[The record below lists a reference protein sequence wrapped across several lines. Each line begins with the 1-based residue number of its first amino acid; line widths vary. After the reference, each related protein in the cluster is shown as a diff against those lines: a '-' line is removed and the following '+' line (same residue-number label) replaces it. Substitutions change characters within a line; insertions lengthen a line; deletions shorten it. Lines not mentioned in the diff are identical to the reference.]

1 MDQTWK
7 IKSVDNL
14 KADKLSNN
22 LRVDSIISRL
32 LVSRNVFTYS
42 QAEKFFRPKITD
54 LHNPYLMKG
63 MESAVS
69 RIELAL
75 KKKDKILIYG
85 DYDVDGTTSVAMM
98 YSFLK
103 RFTDNIGYYI
113 PDRYKEGYGVSFDSI
128 DYAQLNEY
136 NLIITLDC
144 GIRAIR
150 QVEYASNKGIDFIIC
165 DHHQPGVNLPMAISI
180 LNPKQDECKYPFK
193 ELSGCGVG
201 FKLIQAI
208 SDKKNIDFNE
218 IAEYMDLLSV
228 SIGADIVDMDG
239 ENRVFAF
246 FGLRII
252 NTAPRPGLKA
262 LINNSNNKQEMSM
275 SDVVFK
281 IAPRINAAGRID
293 HGSKAVQLL
302 TEEDIDKASV
312 ISLEIENYNYQRR
325 KLDTK
330 ITEEAIRMIDR
341 NKMSTIV
348 YSSGWHKGVIG
359 IVASRLIENAYKPTI
374 VLCEEDG
381 EFTGSARSVKGFD
394 LYSALLECEHLL
406 ERFGGHK
413 YAAGLTIKKENIDI
427 FIREFEKIVS
437 NRITSDQLQS
447 EIDVDLEIDISEITP
462 KMYRIIKQFEPFGPK
477 NRKPVF
483 VTRGIKDF
491 TDAKLIGSDQNHL
504 KLFLIS
510 DNKKIPCIGFDM
522 HNEYKQI
529 LNSRSFDICYS
540 IDENT
545 WNNKTSLQLRLKGVK
560 TI

>member
-75 KKKDKILIYG
+75 KKKEKILIYG

-312 ISLEIENYNYQRR
+312 ISLEIENYNF
-325 KLDTK
+325 
-330 ITEEAIRMIDR
+330 
-341 NKMSTIV
+341 
-348 YSSGWHKGVIG
+348 
-359 IVASRLIENAYKPTI
+359 PT
-374 VLCEEDG
+374 
-381 EFTGSARSVKGFD
+381 
-394 LYSALLECEHLL
+394 H
-406 ERFGGHK
+406 
-413 YAAGLTIKKENIDI
+413 
-427 FIREFEKIVS
+427 
-437 NRITSDQLQS
+437 
-447 EIDVDLEIDISEITP
+447 ISLS
-462 KMYRIIKQFEPFGPK
+462 KF
-477 NRKPVF
+477 
-483 VTRGIKDF
+483 
-491 TDAKLIGSDQNHL
+491 
-504 KLFLIS
+504 
-510 DNKKIPCIGFDM
+510 
-522 HNEYKQI
+522 
-529 LNSRSFDICYS
+529 
-540 IDENT
+540 
-545 WNNKTSLQLRLKGVK
+545 
-560 TI
+560 

>member
-1 MDQTWK
+1 
-7 IKSVDNL
+7 
-14 KADKLSNN
+14 
-22 LRVDSIISRL
+22 
-32 LVSRNVFTYS
+32 
-42 QAEKFFRPKITD
+42 
-54 LHNPYLMKG
+54 
-63 MESAVS
+63 
-69 RIELAL
+69 
-75 KKKDKILIYG
+75 
-85 DYDVDGTTSVAMM
+85 
-98 YSFLK
+98 
-103 RFTDNIGYYI
+103 
-113 PDRYKEGYGVSFDSI
+113 
-128 DYAQLNEY
+128 
-136 NLIITLDC
+136 
-144 GIRAIR
+144 
-150 QVEYASNKGIDFIIC
+150 
-165 DHHQPGVNLPMAISI
+165 
-180 LNPKQDECKYPFK
+180 
-193 ELSGCGVG
+193 
-201 FKLIQAI
+201 
-208 SDKKNIDFNE
+208 
-218 IAEYMDLLSV
+218 
-228 SIGADIVDMDG
+228 
-239 ENRVFAF
+239 
-246 FGLRII
+246 
-252 NTAPRPGLKA
+252 
-262 LINNSNNKQEMSM
+262 
-275 SDVVFK
+275 
-281 IAPRINAAGRID
+281 
-293 HGSKAVQLL
+293 
-302 TEEDIDKASV
+302 
-312 ISLEIENYNYQRR
+312 
-325 KLDTK
+325 
-330 ITEEAIRMIDR
+330 MIDR

-477 NRKPVF
+477 NRKPIF

-510 DNKKIPCIGFDM
+510 DNKQIPCIGFDM